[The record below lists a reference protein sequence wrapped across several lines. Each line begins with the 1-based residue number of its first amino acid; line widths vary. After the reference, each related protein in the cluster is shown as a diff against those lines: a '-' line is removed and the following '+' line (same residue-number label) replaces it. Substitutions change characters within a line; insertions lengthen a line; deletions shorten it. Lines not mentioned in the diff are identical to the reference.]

1 MFSTYFDRHF
11 WKKFQDRT
19 RDHRLWTMDEQTA
32 FSMVNRPSS
41 MVQNETFSP
50 LSLSNPI
57 EMAVSEQILV
67 QKAQKGDPEAFEALV
82 NEHQQYVYNLALRVV
97 KDENEA
103 LDLAQETFVRAW
115 TALPNFK
122 GQSQFRTWLYRI
134 VTNLCYNRLPNLRRS
149 LNDLGDD
156 VMEDIPEA
164 HLDTPA
170 EAFEHSETRQHL
182 QDAIQS
188 LDSNYQLLITL
199 RYQNELSYE
208 EIASTLN
215 LPLGTVKTGI
225 FRAKEQLRK
234 SLAQLEE
241 SWITA

>member
-1 MFSTYFDRHF
+1 MSD
-11 WKKFQDRT
+11 
-19 RDHRLWTMDEQTA
+19 
-32 FSMVNRPSS
+32 
-41 MVQNETFSP
+41 NETT
-50 LSLSNPI
+50 LI
-57 EMAVSEQILV
+57 
-67 QKAQKGDPEAFEALV
+67 QKAQKGDHDAFAMLV
-82 NEHQQYVYNLALRVV
+82 DEHQRYVYNLALRVV

-103 LDLAQETFVRAW
+103 LDLTQETFVRAW

-156 VMEDIPEA
+156 VMEDIPETNFNA
-164 HLDTPA
+164 PA
-170 EAFEHSETRQHL
+170 SEFESNETRQHL
-182 QDAIQS
+182 YQAIDA
-188 LDSNYQLLITL
+188 LDANYKLLITL
-199 RYQNELSYE
+199 RYQNELSYD

-234 SLAQLEE
+234 SLVQLED

>member
-1 MFSTYFDRHF
+1 
-11 WKKFQDRT
+11 
-19 RDHRLWTMDEQTA
+19 
-32 FSMVNRPSS
+32 
-41 MVQNETFSP
+41 
-50 LSLSNPI
+50 
-57 EMAVSEQILV
+57 MADSEQILI
-67 QKAQKGDPEAFEALV
+67 QKAQKGDPDAFAVLV

-134 VTNLCYNRLPNLRRS
+134 VTNLCYNKLPNLRRT

-156 VMEDIPEA
+156 VMEDIPEP
-164 HLDTPA
+164 HFETPA
-170 EAFEHSETRQHL
+170 QIFESNETRNHL
-182 QDAIQS
+182 QQAIEN

-199 RYQNELSYE
+199 RYQNELSYD

-234 SLAQLEE
+234 SLATLEE

>member
-1 MFSTYFDRHF
+1 MPET
-11 WKKFQDRT
+11 
-19 RDHRLWTMDEQTA
+19 ETA
-32 FSMVNRPSS
+32 LIR
-41 MVQNETFSP
+41 
-50 LSLSNPI
+50 
-57 EMAVSEQILV
+57 
-67 QKAQKGDPEAFEALV
+67 KAQKGDHEAFATLV
-82 NEHQQYVYNLALRVV
+82 DAHQRYVYNLALRLL

-156 VMEDIPEA
+156 VIEDIPHPDRLALKIESDEVREYLHRA
-164 HLDTPA
+164 IGNLD
-170 EAFEHSETRQHL
+170 E
-182 QDAIQS
+182 
-188 LDSNYQLLITL
+188 NYRLLITL

-234 SLAQLEE
+234 SLARMEE
-241 SWITA
+241 EWITA

>member
-1 MFSTYFDRHF
+1 VDNE
-11 WKKFQDRT
+11 KKLIQR
-19 RDHRLWTMDEQTA
+19 
-32 FSMVNRPSS
+32 
-41 MVQNETFSP
+41 
-50 LSLSNPI
+50 
-57 EMAVSEQILV
+57 
-67 QKAQKGDPEAFEALV
+67 AQKGDHDAFASLV
-82 NEHQQYVYNLALRVV
+82 DEHQRYVYNLALRVV

-103 LDLAQETFVRAW
+103 LDLTQETFVRAW

-156 VMEDIPEA
+156 VMEDISDTNI
-164 HLDTPA
+164 DTPA
-170 EAFEHSETRQHL
+170 REFDSNETRQNLH
-182 QDAIQS
+182 QAIQN
-188 LDSNYQLLITL
+188 LDEKYRLLITL
-199 RYQNELSYE
+199 RYQNELSYD

-234 SLAQLEE
+234 TLA
-241 SWITA
+241 

>member
-1 MFSTYFDRHF
+1 
-11 WKKFQDRT
+11 
-19 RDHRLWTMDEQTA
+19 MDT
-32 FSMVNRPSS
+32 
-41 MVQNETFSP
+41 ETK
-50 LSLSNPI
+50 LI
-57 EMAVSEQILV
+57 H
-67 QKAQKGDPEAFEALV
+67 KAQKGDQDAFAALV
-82 NEHQQYVYNLALRVV
+82 DVHQRYIYNLAFRVV

-103 LDLAQETFVRAW
+103 LDLTQETFIRAW

-122 GQSQFRTWLYRI
+122 GQSQLRTWLYRI

-156 VMEDIPEA
+156 VMEDIPESTFNA
-164 HLDTPA
+164 PA
-170 EAFEHSETRQHL
+170 QETESNETRRYLHQ
-182 QDAIQS
+182 AIEN
-188 LDSNYQLLITL
+188 LDENYRLLITL
-199 RYQNELSYE
+199 RYQNELSYD

-234 SLAQLEE
+234 TLVQLED